1 LSDVHYCNAAARRH
15 GGLGA
20 ASRRERY
27 PIVLPRVIAV
37 VPTYRPDESVIDR
50 LRSIAEQVHAL
61 IVVDDGTPKDGAD
74 IVDMVASAGF
84 EVVCSESNR
93 GIAAA
98 LNTGVKLALS
108 RGADYVLTVDQ
119 DSVLPAGYVTDCIAV
134 FVASPVASCVGVV
147 CAEAINGHATRA
159 GELTAEGFGILRVAI
174 QSGFVVSAACFAE
187 CGLFDEALF
196 IDCVDTEFCL
206 RLADHGYRVVVAAG
220 TDIEHSLGELVPVR
234 PFGIART
241 RGKAPLTYEY
251 HGPARRYFISRNG
264 VDLYLRY
271 LRRNPRWVLSSM
283 RQELGP
289 LAQTIASGPHRGR
302 QLLAVVAGTVH
313 GLVRKRGGLT
323 PRLRRMLTPA

>member
-134 FVASPVASCVGVV
+134 FVAS
-147 CAEAINGHATRA
+147 
-159 GELTAEGFGILRVAI
+159 GFGILRVAI

-206 RLADHGYRVVVAAG
+206 RMADHGYRVVVAAG